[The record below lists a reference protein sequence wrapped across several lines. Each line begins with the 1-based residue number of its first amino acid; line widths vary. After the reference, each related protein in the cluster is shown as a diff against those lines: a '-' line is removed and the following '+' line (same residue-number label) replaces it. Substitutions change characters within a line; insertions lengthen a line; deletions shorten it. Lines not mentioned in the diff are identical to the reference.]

1 MKEHAERIATGTAAI
16 ALLAVLV
23 WRFLRMHFGI
33 DFTDESF
40 YAASALRFAN
50 GALPLVDEINLGAL
64 CEWLVA
70 PVLHISG
77 GDAGGSVLLL
87 RWTHLLFSIGVGGVV
102 MFALWPYCKP
112 GESIL
117 FGILP
122 IAFVPFSIPM
132 PSYNTL
138 GVGLFTCGSVLVFR
152 LQQRPDR
159 RFAIAAGFSH
169 ALATLARPELVVGT
183 AATVCTLILGRT
195 ERDQRK
201 LALPY
206 LCGALS
212 VGIVLAAYL
221 GVIGPSRLAESF
233 AYMNSFGSAEL
244 SATKFLSSLRA
255 CLNLLLQP
263 QESASSLAW
272 VFWASF
278 ITFPVFIF
286 LRRSLEARRVLLSVA
301 IPSIVGGFAVAAA
314 STNGFIN
321 MPIGW
326 FPSLLVVLA
335 LFMPK
340 SRPFRIL
347 PFGAVLVFILIL
359 SVAQAA
365 VYRDERL
372 SKLDS
377 IVSHGAWAGI
387 RTTRGRLQ
395 FIEDVRRDIQ
405 TAAKNRRANVPGLR
419 PVSRRLS
426 SFKPSAHNQ
435 HRLVVR
441 DRPFPK
447 VRSHGFASIPGSP
460 ARLARSGP
468 PHEAHPRRWRSLL
481 HSELPSVGRFQPADR
496 IRRIRACHQSSK
508 LHPLCSPPTVLEAR
522 HILETGSF
530 TEVCPQSRGLA
541 ELSGSCLRV
550 RSPPNPPTSRQAN
563 DVDSLT
569 SMFHKINGLFGA
581 EFGSQ
586 FVKNLF
592 VRLINSFVIVFR
604 LEIFIFWIGPK
615 IFFDGTIPRC
625 AFAPVIN
632 LQKKKEVPA
641 GNIFEIRPG
650 NGPPSVIYLHCLKN
664 LVETPSE
671 KASLALI
678 FSYKTYKL

>member
-1 MKEHAERIATGTAAI
+1 MKEHAERIATGTAAT
-16 ALLAVLV
+16 ALLAVLA

-87 RWTHLLFSIGVGGVV
+87 RWTHLFFSIGVGGVV
-102 MFALWPYCKP
+102 MFALWPHCKP

-117 FGILP
+117 FGTLP
-122 IAFVPFSIPM
+122 IAFVPFSVPM
-132 PSYNTL
+132 PSCNTL

-159 RFAIAAGFSH
+159 RFAMAAGFSH

-183 AATVCTLILGRT
+183 AATAFTLMLRGT
-195 ERDQRK
+195 EQDQRK

-221 GVIGPSRLAESF
+221 GVIGPNRLAESF
-233 AYMNSFGSAEL
+233 AYMSSLGSAEL
-244 SATKFLSSLRA
+244 SASKFLSSLRV

-301 IPSIVGGFAVAAA
+301 IPSIVGGFAVAAG

-340 SRPFRIL
+340 SRPLRIL

-365 VYRDERL
+365 VYRDEQL

-395 FIEDVRRDIQ
+395 FIEDVRHDIQ
-405 TAAKNRRANVPGLR
+405 TAAKRTGARTFLAYDRFPAGYLLSDLQPTTNTVWLFEIARFPKLDRTALLQYLDRQHDWPDLVLRMKRIPEGGDRFFTLSYPPSDDFNRRIE
-419 PVSRRLS
+419 
-426 SFKPSAHNQ
+426 SAEY
-435 HRLVVR
+435 V
-441 DRPFPK
+441 
-447 VRSHGFASIPGSP
+447 
-460 ARLARSGP
+460 
-468 PHEAHPRRWRSLL
+468 
-481 HSELPSVGRFQPADR
+481 
-496 IRRIRACHQSSK
+496 
-508 LHPLCSPPTVLEAR
+508 
-522 HILETGSF
+522 
-530 TEVCPQSRGLA
+530 
-541 ELSGSCLRV
+541 
-550 RSPPNPPTSRQAN
+550 
-563 DVDSLT
+563 
-569 SMFHKINGLFGA
+569 
-581 EFGSQ
+581 
-586 FVKNLF
+586 
-592 VRLINSFVIVFR
+592 
-604 LEIFIFWIGPK
+604 
-615 IFFDGTIPRC
+615 
-625 AFAPVIN
+625 PVIN
-632 LQKKKEVPA
+632 RQNYTLYARRQL
-641 GNIFEIRPG
+641 F
-650 NGPPSVIYLHCLKN
+650 
-664 LVETPSE
+664 
-671 KASLALI
+671 
-678 FSYKTYKL
+678 